1 MHLLYCPFTKV
12 EESFNLQAMHD
23 VLYHGFNLTEYDH
36 HEFPGVVPRT
46 FLGPIVVSSFAWP
59 LVACSNYLK
68 LNKVFAQYIVR
79 ATLGFLVIVT
89 FKLYR
94 HALQKIFGVQF
105 TKWFVAITVTQ
116 YHFMYYLSRPL
127 PNTMVMPL
135 VLLALFGWLK
145 QNYIIFIL
153 SSAAA
158 IIIFRTELVLLLGL
172 FVLFD
177 LARKKVS
184 LQRLLKIAV
193 PTGIFFL
200 VLTVAVDSIFWRRLV
215 WPEGEVF
222 YFNAILNKS
231 SEWGTSPFLWYFYS
245 ALPRGLALSYFL
257 VPVGMLLDSRVR
269 MFTIPAIIFVLL
281 LSFLPH
287 KELRF
292 IMCVFPL
299 LNVGA
304 AVACN
309 RIWENRAKTKWNGF
323 LALIIM
329 THMALNII
337 FSTFLL
343 YVAGSNYPGGVAI
356 TRLHRVERNSIEP
369 IHVHIDVFTAQT
381 GVTRFTQTNSSWI
394 YSKQENLTID
404 NPEILQFTHL
414 LMEAK
419 SKYSPKIRSYLK
431 THNIIDSVD
440 AFSHIAFNYNML
452 PPIKVKTKPSI
463 FIMKRKSNI
472 TYDPHKAKSSISEL
486 IKNSP
491 KQIDNIENVEF
502 NISDEVKTVDSIH
515 NIVQSWEK
523 FEIPENISEQNFLD
537 KIDEMEEIINNI
549 EKNEIF
555 NNLVNDTTTSMEDT
569 TWETE
574 DINKLSLTSKEK
586 LIKKEKNVDF
596 QKNFESV
603 PNIYDAKV
611 DEKPNIEEEKII
623 KKELKNNLNMRQ
635 ENHGTKQT
643 IRKIIQQKIREDK
656 QKVNESKEINIEPKN
671 TELPIKLMKKE
682 TIVESPK
689 RKILQKQEA
698 KDVRTSTINEST
710 LTDQNQIKVV
720 KEDAKED
727 KQRFKTKDTTQKT
740 GKIKIIKSVN
750 LEQIVKNE
758 DLNKEK
764 TIDVTVKKI
773 TKTENNI
780 DAELPAIV
788 TERQMIEKENEKDIK
803 LSNSINVRESI
814 KNIINQFK
822 EFEKD
827 FIYDNIDS
835 VNDVTHANHI
845 ESDLYITEMDNSMDH
860 SAKSK
865 DQIVVK
871 DAKESFKEI
880 LDQFKYIKDE
890 LTSEEDD
897 QFDEIA
903 AKYMEQ
909 PIAETLLQFS
919 EALKTLMQRRKK
931 TVSDLYD
938 KQNADVSDVER

>member
-1 MHLLYCPFTKV
+1 MK
-12 EESFNLQAMHD
+12 
-23 VLYHGFNLTEYDH
+23 
-36 HEFPGVVPRT
+36 
-46 FLGPIVVSSFAWP
+46 
-59 LVACSNYLK
+59 K
-68 LNKVFAQYIVR
+68 
-79 ATLGFLVIVT
+79 TLC
-89 FKLYR
+89 YR
-94 HALQKIFGVQF
+94 
-105 TKWFVAITVTQ
+105 
-116 YHFMYYLSRPL
+116 
-127 PNTMVMPL
+127 
-135 VLLALFGWLK
+135 
-145 QNYIIFIL
+145 
-153 SSAAA
+153 
-158 IIIFRTELVLLLGL
+158 
-172 FVLFD
+172 
-177 LARKKVS
+177 
-184 LQRLLKIAV
+184 
-193 PTGIFFL
+193 
-200 VLTVAVDSIFWRRLV
+200 
-215 WPEGEVF
+215 
-222 YFNAILNKS
+222 
-231 SEWGTSPFLWYFYS
+231 
-245 ALPRGLALSYFL
+245 
-257 VPVGMLLDSRVR
+257 
-269 MFTIPAIIFVLL
+269 
-281 LSFLPH
+281 
-287 KELRF
+287 
-292 IMCVFPL
+292 
-299 LNVGA
+299 
-304 AVACN
+304 
-309 RIWENRAKTKWNGF
+309 
-323 LALIIM
+323 
-329 THMALNII
+329 
-337 FSTFLL
+337 
-343 YVAGSNYPGGVAI
+343 
-356 TRLHRVERNSIEP
+356 
-369 IHVHIDVFTAQT
+369 
-381 GVTRFTQTNSSWI
+381 

-404 NPEILQFTHL
+404 NPEMLQFTHL

-502 NISDEVKTVDSIH
+502 NMSDEVKTVDSIH
-515 NIVQSWEK
+515 NIVKSREK
-523 FEIPENISEQNFLD
+523 FEIPENISEQNLLD
-537 KIDEMEEIINNI
+537 KVDEMEEIINNI

-555 NNLVNDTTTSMEDT
+555 NNLVNDSATSMEDT
-569 TWETE
+569 TWKIDDT
-574 DINKLSLTSKEK
+574 NKLSPSKEK

-596 QKNFESV
+596 QENFENV

-611 DEKPNIEEEKII
+611 DEKTNIEEEKII

-643 IRKIIQQKIREDK
+643 IRKIIQKQMREDK

-682 TIVESPK
+682 TIVESPR

-710 LTDQNQIKVV
+710 LTDQDQIKVV

-740 GKIKIIKSVN
+740 GKIKIIKPVN
-750 LEQIVKNE
+750 LEQIVENE

-773 TKTENNI
+773 TKTQNNI
-780 DAELPAIV
+780 DTELPAVV
-788 TERQMIEKENEKDIK
+788 TERQMIKRENEKDIK
-803 LSNSINVRESI
+803 SSNSINVRESI

-845 ESDLYITEMDNSMDH
+845 ESDLHITEMDNSMDH

-865 DQIVVK
+865 DQVVVK
-871 DAKESFKEI
+871 DARESFKEI

-938 KQNADVSDVER
+938 KQNADVSDMER